1 MRNSMCPLPRKLF
14 EAPPLFR
21 RRAKLLTLVAICAAG
36 LPSSLPAQS
45 QWANGS
51 GGTIYY
57 NGGSVGIGTSSPSE
71 KLELGDGT
79 TVAGIAITGA
89 NSGSYGAYIWG
100 KAAGTHEWLV
110 SSLRGW
116 LGGGLQGLGVG
127 TISATPYAFFT
138 NTSER
143 MRIDGSGNVGIGTT
157 TPQHLLHVAGTIGA
171 EEVIVS
177 STGADYV
184 FHPGYRLMPLSEVAR
199 YIGENQHLPGVPSSA
214 EVKEKGVNL
223 GEMQAKLLAKIEEL
237 TLHVIE
243 EEKENQDLKRRIDR
257 LEASAGTGVPKEVQ

>member
-1 MRNSMCPLPRKLF
+1 MRNSMLPLPRIIF
-14 EAPPLFR
+14 DAPDQFHCY
-21 RRAKLLTLVAICAAG
+21 AKLLALIAICAAG
-36 LPSSLPAQS
+36 LPSPVSAQWS
-45 QWANGS
+45 TGS

-57 NGGSVGIGTSSPSE
+57 NGGNVGIGTASPSE
-71 KLELGDGT
+71 RLEVGDGT
-79 TVAGIAITGA
+79 GPTGIAINGA
-89 NSGSYGAYIWG
+89 NSAASGAYIWG

-116 LGGGLQGLGVG
+116 LGGGVAGLGVG

-143 MRIDGSGNVGIGTT
+143 MRIDSAGNVGIGTT
-157 TPQHLLHVAGTIGA
+157 NPQHRLHVAGTIGA

-184 FHPGYRLMPLSEVAR
+184 FHPDYRLMPLSEVAR
-199 YIGENQHLPGVPSSA
+199 YIDKNHHLPGIPSSP

-223 GEMQAKLLAKIEEL
+223 GQMQTKLLAKIEEL
-237 TLHVIE
+237 TLHAIQ
-243 EEKENQDLKRRIDR
+243 EEKENRELRQRIDR
-257 LEASAGTGVPKEVQ
+257 LEASGGTGINRP